1 MVGVSKPDSRIFQIA
16 LSELDIHPEQAI
28 YVGDTFLDDVV
39 GSKRAGMFSAWL
51 VGQEEK
57 ECSDLSLVDFQ
68 LSQLRDLEKFL
79 RFSSGS

>member
-16 LSELDIHPEQAI
+16 LSELEIRPEQAI